1 MFMPFWNKTVNHR
14 REEYPATTPLRV
26 HVKGL
31 SGDIQ
36 VRTETTGRAIVELE
50 STGDEQT
57 LSGVRVVYTAE
68 TGELHIDAKL
78 RFMGGILIQRHDVDI
93 ELVIPIGSDIQLSTA
108 SGDIELEGTYGLVSI
123 NSASGDIKVDDCVM
137 ERFEVSVASGDV
149 HGHAGV
155 TTMVNVVSGD
165 VKLHVTQP
173 SRIEVHSVSGDIDID
188 IRRGLLTDVNASTL
202 SGDIES
208 NIDFAAGAGGDE
220 PVQVELQIQSL
231 SGDISIRRE

>member
-1 MFMPFWNKTVNHR
+1 MPFWNKTMQRR
-14 REEYPATTPLRV
+14 REEYPTTTPLRV

-31 SGDIQ
+31 SGDIE
-36 VRTETTGRAIVELE
+36 VRTEAVGRAIVELQ

-57 LSGVRVVYTAE
+57 LSGVRVAYTAE
-68 TGELHIDAKL
+68 TGELHIDIKPG
-78 RFMGGILIQRHDVDI
+78 FMGGILIHRHDVDI
-93 ELVIPIGSDIQLSTA
+93 ALVIPPGSDIQVSTA
-108 SGDIELEGTYGLVSI
+108 SGDIELEGTYGSVHV

-149 HGHAGV
+149 HGNAG
-155 TTMVNVVSGD
+155 TTTLVNVVSGD
-165 VKLHVTQP
+165 VDLLVARP
-173 SRIEVHSVSGDIDID
+173 GRIEVHSVSGDIDID

-208 NIDFAAGAGGDE
+208 TIDFAAGAGGDE

-231 SGDISIRRE
+231 SGDIAIRRE